1 MQWKQW
7 LNKWGMSSL
16 KLNLGF
22 LESEWTP
29 KPADQD
35 AAWDLYVELLTRITT
50 QPLSADHGVEQAAL
64 DSVYALF
71 GLTREAIKR
80 HGRGCTE
87 FAKLAIVILN
97 QIVRPFT
104 AKWHRLSESGAF
116 AHPES
121 CQQFRSELAQLQSV
135 LRTYTK
141 MLADLA
147 GVEDMSDLENVESR

>member
-7 LNKWGMSSL
+7 LGKWGMESL

-29 KPADQD
+29 RPADQD
-35 AAWDLYVELLTRITT
+35 AAFDLYVELLTRITT
-50 QPLSADHGVEQAAL
+50 QPLPDDQGVEKAAL
-64 DSVYALF
+64 DSIYALF
-71 GLTREAIKR
+71 SLTREAIKS

-104 AKWHRLSESGAF
+104 AKWHRLSESGALND
-116 AHPES
+116 PTQ
-121 CQQFRSELAQLQSV
+121 CQQFRKELTELQAK
-135 LRTYTK
+135 LLTYTR

-147 GVEDMSDLENVESR
+147 GVEDLTELEPTQA